1 MTRSLL
7 LTFFIVLSAIVS
19 SVAGTQFIITTNLD
33 KDKMPVDNL
42 SEIPFLSDHEYIMYL
57 YNDDDKAFDV
67 NKVYFEINV
76 YNESQDKYLL
86 EAVYSADTEKDW
98 GLCYKGIYFNV
109 PLKLKIRAYTDK
121 EELETRYIN
130 VVQ

>member
-1 MTRSLL
+1 MQKLL
-7 LTFFIVLSAIVS
+7 ITYFIVLAATISTF
-19 SVAGTQFIITTNLD
+19 AGTQFIITTNLD

-42 SEIPFLSDHEYIMYL
+42 SEIPFLKDHEYILYL

-86 EAVYSADTEKDW
+86 ETVYTTNTEKDW
-98 GLCYKGIYFNV
+98 GFCYKGIYFNV